1 MATKTARTK
10 HKPTPAG
17 NAAANA
23 TTKAIVRLIGKLRDA
38 EAFKEGTWREG
49 YITACD
55 DTLAEIRLYRKRC
68 AARAGGVGRK

>member
-23 TTKAIVRLIGKLRDA
+23 TTKAIVRIVEKLRDDQIGC
-38 EAFKEGTWREG
+38 ER
-49 YITACD
+49 ISMCD
-55 DTLAEIRLYRKRC
+55 EIIAAIHLYRKRC